1 MSWDLMIMSIM
12 YILAGGMHFVRP
24 KMYVKIIP
32 KFLPKRRTLNL
43 LAGAIEILAGVG
55 LLFSETRSYSAI
67 LIIVMLIA
75 FFLVHFNMLRGEE
88 YSLGVPKWAL
98 ILRIP
103 LQFGLIWW
111 AYIYI

>member
-1 MSWDLMIMSIM
+1 MSWDLIRLSIM

-43 LAGAIEILAGVG
+43 IAGAIEILAGAG

-75 FFLVHFNMLRGEE
+75 FFLVHFNMVYGEIN
-88 YSLGVPKWAL
+88 SLGVPKWAL

-103 LQFGLIWW
+103 LQFVLIWW
-111 AYIYI
+111 AYLYI